1 MAQQRKKYKPSE
13 IIFKENDE
21 GQEMFILISGAVE
34 LKKKAASGETL
45 LKLVETP
52 NDFFG
57 EMAIVD
63 RCPRSATAVAVED
76 TEVIVVD
83 QPTFE
88 HLILTN
94 GKFALKIIKILSDRI
109 RCSNL
114 QISELVS
121 EVPQERC
128 VRGMVDFA
136 LKYGEQIFNGG
147 YKINI
152 TEMSNWVNS
161 HTGLSRKDIG
171 NCVFKLLRAKEIDYA
186 PTSAKKKEDIV
197 LPEVFVGRYDRRN

>member
-1 MAQQRKKYKPSE
+1 MAQQKKKYRPGE
-13 IIFKENDE
+13 VIFEENDE
-21 GQEMFILISGAVE
+21 GKEMFILVSGAVE
-34 LKKKAASGETL
+34 LKKKAVSGETL
-45 LKLVETP
+45 LKLVDTP

-57 EMAIVD
+57 EMALVD
-63 RCPRSATAVAVED
+63 RSPRSAAAVAVED

-88 HLILTN
+88 NLVLTN

-109 RCSNL
+109 RTSNL
-114 QISELVS
+114 QITELVS

-128 VRGMVDFA
+128 IRGMVDFA

-152 TEMSNWVNS
+152 TEMSNWINS
-161 HTGLSRKDIG
+161 HAGLSRKEIG
-171 NCVFKLLRAKEIDYA
+171 NCLFKLLRAKEIDYA
-186 PTSAKKKEDIV
+186 PTSGKTKEDIV
-197 LPEVFVGRYDRRN
+197 LPEVFVGRFDRRN

>member
-1 MAQQRKKYKPSE
+1 MPQPVARRFPRLQLHEDLPWDDVVVSVVVPCYNE
-13 IIFKENDE
+13 IRTVER
-21 GQEMFILISGAVE
+21 LLRRVGAVE
-34 LKKKAASGETL
+34 LH
-45 LKLVETP
+45 
-52 NDFFG
+52 
-57 EMAIVD
+57 
-63 RCPRSATAVAVED
+63 

-161 HTGLSRKDIG
+161 HTGLSRKDVG

-186 PTSAKKKEDIV
+186 PTSAKTKEDIV